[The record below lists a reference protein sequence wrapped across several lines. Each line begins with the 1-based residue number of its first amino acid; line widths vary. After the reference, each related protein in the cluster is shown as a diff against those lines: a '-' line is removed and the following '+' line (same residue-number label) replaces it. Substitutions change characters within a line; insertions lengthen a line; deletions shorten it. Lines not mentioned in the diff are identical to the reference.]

1 MMAHGSLL
9 PLLPGESTQSSVV
22 QKNLF
27 PGFDLSDRSDIPVFG
42 NLSLVILPQ
51 NMFNRREGRENVL
64 FILFFNTYSNVQT

>member
-1 MMAHGSLL
+1 MAHESFL

-42 NLSLVILPQ
+42 ISSLLGSDQMKKAQKKLTLSKIDFLSSVIIIGLD
-51 NMFNRREGRENVL
+51 
-64 FILFFNTYSNVQT
+64 